1 MIGYFRLGFMFFT
14 ILFIGLFSFQSTQN
28 EHFATAQK
36 KFPRVRAAYAEKEA
50 VVAKLLQDK
59 NVEAQNFNLMFL
71 AFKDEKVLELHVK
84 RKIDKQYKLLK
95 SYEVCASSG
104 ELGPKRVQGDGQVPE
119 GFYHIDRFNPTSLFH
134 LSLGINYPNASDKLM
149 SKGKATGGDIFIH
162 GQCVTIGCLPMTD
175 DKIKEIYVLA
185 VEAKNAGQNKLPVYI
200 FPFRMNK
207 ENLAKHQHKFPQHQA
222 FWNNLKIG
230 YDIFTAK
237 REALNFSV
245 DVRGNYVF
253 K

>member
-1 MIGYFRLGFMFFT
+1 MFFT
-14 ILFIGLFSFQSTQN
+14 ILLIGLFSFQSTQN
-28 EHFATAQK
+28 ENFANAQK
-36 KFPRVRAAYAEKEA
+36 KFPRVRAAYADKEA
-50 VVAKLLQDK
+50 AVTKLLQDK
-59 NVEAQNFNLMFL
+59 NVEAKDFNLMFL
-71 AFKDEKVLELHVK
+71 AYKAEKVLELHVK
-84 RKIDKQYKLLK
+84 RKTDKQYKLLK
-95 SYEVCASSG
+95 SYEICASSG
-104 ELGPKRVQGDGQVPE
+104 DLGPKRVQGDGQVPE
-119 GFYHIDRFNPTSLFH
+119 GFYHVDRFNPTSLFH

-207 ENLAKHQHKFPQHQA
+207 ENLAKHQLKFPQHQA
-222 FWNNLKIG
+222 FWNNLKMG
-230 YDIFTAK
+230 YDVFTEK
-237 REALNFSV
+237 KEALNFSV
-245 DVRGNYVF
+245 DARGNYVF